1 MNYKLNSAVNN
12 YLETNNMTLKNFL
25 KSLGIGK
32 SSFQNYLHKNAT
44 PSVTTAI
51 KIAKKLNTTVEK
63 LW

>member
-1 MNYKLNSAVNN
+1 MNN

-25 KSLGIGK
+25 ESLGIGK

-63 LW
+63 LWQ